1 MIREHWFLNSF
12 YTPFHCIYDSKPPSD
27 PAPAPTPSFSE
38 WGHLHFKVP
47 WCTGFVTR
55 ELTTYSLCRYLPTL
69 GQITS
74 LRLAF
79 VMVSVPP
86 LKCQS
91 QVNFKTS
98 WRWGTNHFFSLQVKQ
113 MKVM

>member
-1 MIREHWFLNSF
+1 MIREHRSLTSF

-27 PAPAPTPSFSE
+27 PAPAPHPSFSE

-47 WCTGFVTR
+47 WCTAFVTR
-55 ELTTYSLCRYLPTL
+55 ELTAYSLCRYLPKL

-74 LRLAF
+74 PRLAF
-79 VMVSVPP
+79 VMVSVSS

-98 WRWGTNHFFSLQVKQ
+98 GGGAQTIFFFLQVKQ
-113 MKVM
+113 II